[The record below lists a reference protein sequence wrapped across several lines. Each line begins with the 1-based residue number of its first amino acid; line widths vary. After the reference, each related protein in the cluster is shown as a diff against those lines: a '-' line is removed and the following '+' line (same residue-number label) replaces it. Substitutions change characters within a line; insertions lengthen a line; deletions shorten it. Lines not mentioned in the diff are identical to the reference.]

1 MAYTINRYAGATYVT
16 VQDGT
21 VDATSDLRFVGKNYA
36 GYGEIQNENF
46 LFLLENFSGTS
57 QPPKAVSGQ
66 VWYDSSTA
74 KLKFYNGTKF
84 KNTGGAEVSAT
95 QPNGLTA
102 GDFWWDSGNNQ
113 LYAFDGSSYILI
125 GPQSTGSG
133 VTQMRS
139 KTVKDT
145 TSTNRSVIA
154 ATINDEVV
162 YLISSIEFTI
172 DSTDASNAITGFD
185 VVKKGLT
192 MINTLAATNGV
203 TSTAHQYWGTAS
215 NALRLGGNLASDF
228 VLSSAGSFAGVIR
241 FADVGLTVGDSND
254 LIIKIENGNDGVI
267 SNQVG
272 TNSVIKVKANNA
284 AGAETHSA
292 TFTALGM
299 TPATTNTFDIGAS
312 GNVWANVYA
321 TAFQGNATSASSL
334 KLSGTLYAPD
344 ASATANSAAIRDAS
358 GNLTANLFQGIATQA
373 RYADLA
379 EMYTT
384 DKEYPIGTIMC
395 VGGDAE
401 TKSASTSSHAIG
413 VISAEP
419 AYLMNSALDGQ
430 AIGLK
435 GRVPVRVTGVV
446 SKGQAIY
453 AWADGIGSTSASTGF
468 VGIALEAS
476 TDAQEKLIEC
486 VLKV

>member
-1 MAYTINRYAGATYVT
+1 MAYTINRYAGTTLAT

-46 LFLLENFSGTS
+46 LFLLENFSGAS
-57 QPPKAVSGQ
+57 QPPKAISGQ
-66 VWYDSSTA
+66 VWYDSA
-74 KLKFYNGTKF
+74 VQKLKFYNGTKF

-95 QPNGLTA
+95 QPVGLTS

-113 LYAFDGSSYILI
+113 LYAYDGTSFILV

-133 VTQMRS
+133 VTQMQS

-192 MINTLAATNGV
+192 LINTTVATNGV
-203 TSTAHQYWGTAS
+203 TSSDHVYHGTSS
-215 NALRLGGNLASDF
+215 NALRLGGNLASDYL
-228 VLSSAGSFAGVIR
+228 LSSSGSFTDVVR
-241 FADVGLTVGDSND
+241 FADTGYSVGDSND
-254 LIIKIENGNDGVI
+254 LLIKIENGNDGVI
-267 SNQVG
+267 GNQVG
-272 TNSVIKVKANNA
+272 TNSIIKIKANNA
-284 AGAETHSA
+284 SGSLTHSA

-299 TPATTNTFDIGAS
+299 TPASTNAFDIGAS

-321 TAFQGNATSASSL
+321 TNLQGNATTASAL
-334 KLSGTLYAPD
+334 KLSGTVYTPN
-344 ASATANSAAIRDAS
+344 ASAIANTAAIRDAS

-379 EMYTT
+379 EKYTT
-384 DKEYPIGTIMC
+384 TEELPAGTAVA
-395 VGGDAE
+395 VGGEAE
-401 TKSASTSSHAIG
+401 VQPAVASNHCIG
-413 VISAEP
+413 VVSTNP
-419 AYLMNSALDGQ
+419 AYMMNSEAEGQ
-430 AIGLK
+430 YIGLK
-435 GRVPVRVTGVV
+435 GRLPVRVKGLVK
-446 SKGQAIY
+446 KGQAVY
-453 AWADGIGSTSASTGF
+453 ALDNGVCTTLSTTAL
-468 VGIALEAS
+468 VGIALES
-476 TDAQEKLIEC
+476 SDDINEKLIEC

>member
-1 MAYTINRYAGATYVT
+1 MAYTINRYSGATLAT

-66 VWYDSSTA
+66 VWYDSSVQ
-74 KLKFYNGTKF
+74 KLKFYNGTRF

-95 QPNGLTA
+95 QPTSLTS

-113 LYAFDGSSYILI
+113 LYAFDGTSFILV

-203 TSTAHQYWGTAS
+203 TTTDHVYWGTAS

-228 VLSSAGSFAGVIR
+228 LLSSSGSFTDIVR
-241 FADVGLTVGDSND
+241 FADAGLTVGDSND
-254 LIIKIENGNDGVI
+254 LLFKIENGNDGVI

-272 TNSVIKVKANNA
+272 TNSIIKVKANNS
-284 AGAETHSA
+284 AGAETHST
-292 TFTALGM
+292 TFTALGI
-299 TPATTNTFDIGAS
+299 TPASSNAFDIGAS

-321 TAFQGNATSASSL
+321 TSFQGNASSASSL
-334 KLSGTLYAPD
+334 KLSGTVYAPD
-344 ASATANSAAIRDAS
+344 QSATANTAALRDAS

-379 EMYTT
+379 ENYTT
-384 DKEYPIGTIMC
+384 DQEHPTGTIMC
-395 VGGDAE
+395 VGGEAE
-401 TKSASTSSHAIG
+401 TKAAGASNYAIG

-430 AIGLK
+430 AIALK
-435 GRVPVRVTGVV
+435 GRVPVIIQGPV
-446 SKGQAIY
+446 SKGQPVY
-453 AWADGIGSTSASTGF
+453 AWSHGVGSTIASTAF
-468 VGIALEAS
+468 VGIALES
-476 TDAQEKLIEC
+476 SEDIDEKLIEC

>member
-1 MAYTINRYAGATYVT
+1 MAYTINRYSGATLAT

-66 VWYDSSTA
+66 VWYDSA
-74 KLKFYNGTKF
+74 VQKLKFYNGTRF

-95 QPNGLTA
+95 QPTSLTS

-113 LYAFDGSSYILI
+113 LYAFDGTSFILV

-139 KTVKDT
+139 RTVKDT
-145 TSTNRSVIA
+145 TSINRSVIA

-162 YLISSIEFTI
+162 YIISSIAFTI
-172 DSTDASNAITGFD
+172 DSTDPSNAITGFD
-185 VVKKGLT
+185 VVKQGLT
-192 MINTLAATNGV
+192 MINTIASTNGV
-203 TSTAHQYWGTAS
+203 TSSDHVYWGTAS
-215 NALRLGGNLASDF
+215 NALRLGGNLASDYL
-228 VLSSAGSFAGVIR
+228 LSSAGAFTDVVR
-241 FADVGLTVGDSND
+241 FADAGLSVGDSND
-254 LIIKIENGNDGVI
+254 LVIKIENGNDGVI

-272 TNSVIKVKANNA
+272 TNSIIKIKAANA
-284 AGAETHSA
+284 AGAEIHSA

-299 TPATTNTFDIGAS
+299 TPASTNTFNIGAS

-321 TAFQGNATSASSL
+321 TSFQGNATSASSL
-334 KLSGTLYAPD
+334 KLSGSVYAPD
-344 ASATANSAAIRDAS
+344 ASATANTAALRDAS

-384 DKEYPIGTIMC
+384 AEEHVVGTIMA
-395 VGGDAE
+395 VGGEAE
-401 TKSASTSSHAIG
+401 TRPAKVSDHVIG

-430 AIGLK
+430 AVALK
-435 GRVPVRVTGVV
+435 GRVPVRVSGVV

-453 AWADGIGSTSASTGF
+453 AWQDGIGSTIASSGL
-468 VGIALEAS
+468 VGIALESS
-476 TDAQEKLIEC
+476 TEEEEKLIEC